1 MTHNF
6 EGVNKL
12 GTLLGILGVLGTLVS
27 AGVAGYNYYNQK
39 NISEKNLDL
48 QKENIQ
54 YQKDLQQQVFS
65 REDSSFQR
73 ARADLEKAGYNPNI
87 LSSGAGAGS
96 VVSTQAPQQSP
107 YSAGGLVDALQHMSD
122 PLQTYVNTRQASTS
136 IQLMHEQVAEKSEQN
151 KQQKIKTA
159 TELLNFAKD
168 NGLSADIAYVQGIP
182 SVTVGSGSKTYESG
196 YELNLAQKQANLQ
209 STRLQMDIDSQRVQ
223 LEEIKTKIAQE
234 KNQIEIKKLKQQAVQ
249 AQNDINYKYELLEFN
264 KEMERLRANNQISVD
279 EQKKLLIQE
288 QVKASKTER
297 KLKIFNTIFG
307 STMKVLGLG
316 IDSYKTFKPSSVGG
330 SKIFGRIYN

>member
-1 MTHNF
+1 M
-6 EGVNKL
+6 
-12 GTLLGILGVLGTLVS
+12 GTLIGILGLLGTLVS

-39 NISEKNLDL
+39 NISEKNLDF
-48 QKENIQ
+48 QKENFQ
-54 YQKDLQQQVFS
+54 YQKDLQQQVFG
-65 REDSSFQR
+65 REDNSFQR

-136 IQLMHEQVAEKSEQN
+136 MQLMEEQITEKSEIN

-168 NGLSADIAYVQGIP
+168 NGLSADINYVEGIP
-182 SVTVGSGSKTYESG
+182 SVNVGSGGKQYKSG
-196 YELNLAQKQANLQ
+196 YEISLAQKEADLQ

-234 KNQIEIKKLKQQAVQ
+234 KNNIEIKKLNQQAVQ

-264 KEMERLRANNQISVD
+264 KEMERLRLKNQISVD
-279 EQKKLLIQE
+279 EFKKLLIQE
-288 QVKASKTER
+288 QIKASKSQR
-297 KLKIFNTIFG
+297 KLEIFNTVFG

-316 IDSYKTFKPSSVGG
+316 MDAYKTFS
-330 SKIFGRIYN
+330 RN